1 MRTIIFH
8 IDVNSAYL
16 SWSALKRLEAGDAVD
31 LRLIPSIVGG
41 DMQKRHGV
49 VLAKS
54 IPAKKYGIVTGEPIV
69 NAFRK
74 CPSLVLEAPD
84 HKLYHQ
90 RSHEL
95 MEYLSGI
102 CPEIEQ
108 LSVDEC
114 FMDFTPI
121 RERFPSPEAAASLI
135 KDQIR
140 DRFGFTVNIGISDRK
155 VLAKMASD
163 FKKPDLVHT
172 LYSDEIQEKMWPLPV
187 SSLYMCGKSSV
198 QALLKLGIRTIGDLA
213 KTDKDILYSHMKSH
227 GILLWEYANG
237 IDDSAISSAPSEA
250 KGIGNSTTL
259 PKDVTDR
266 TEACRCLLFLSD
278 SVARRLREAGQ
289 LAGMVSVE
297 IKYNSFQ
304 SVSHQMILASPSN
317 VSGIIY
323 EAACQLFDEL
333 WNKEPIRLLGI
344 RSSKLTDPSAPVQLS
359 LFDLPQAKTDLPDT
373 PDMSSATGSQAPGA
387 TDLSSAKGKSSSLSP
402 SKEKLAA
409 LDKTLDLIRKKYG
422 DRSIVRGSLLSPKE
436 TGSPAETDTRNPVSS
451 PEAPAPIKP
460 EA

>member
-1 MRTIIFH
+1 MNTVIFH

-16 SWSALKRLEAGDAVD
+16 SWSALRRLEEGDDVD

-54 IPAKKYGIVTGEPIV
+54 IPAKKYGIQTGEPIV

-74 CPSLVLEAPD
+74 CPSLVSVKPD
-84 HKLYHQ
+84 HTLYHK
-90 RSHEL
+90 RSREL
-95 MEYLSGI
+95 MNFLSSI

-121 RERFPSPEAAASLI
+121 QKQFSSPEEAAGRI
-135 KDQIR
+135 KDRIR
-140 DRFGFTVNIGISDRK
+140 DSFGFTVNIGISDKK

-172 LYSDEIQEKMWPLPV
+172 LYSHEIKDKMWPLPV

-198 QALLKLGIRTIGDLA
+198 QALLNLEIRTIGDLA
-213 KTDKDILYSHMKSH
+213 KADRNILYSHLKSH

-237 IDDSAISSAPSEA
+237 IDDSSVCSAPSEA

-266 TEACRCLLFLSD
+266 EEALRCLLLLSD
-278 SVARRLREAGQ
+278 SVAGRLREAGQ
-289 LAGMVSVE
+289 LAGMISVE
-297 IKYNSFQ
+297 IKYSNFRN
-304 SVSHQMILASPSN
+304 VSHQMMLPSPSN
-317 VSGIIY
+317 TSGIIY
-323 EAACQLFDEL
+323 ETSCRLFDEL

-344 RSSKLTDPSAPVQLS
+344 RSSKLSDYAQPVQLS
-359 LFDLPQAKTDLPDT
+359 LFDLPQGQASGAK
-373 PDMSSATGSQAPGA
+373 A
-387 TDLSSAKGKSSSLSP
+387 SLSP
-402 SKEKLAA
+402 SPDKLEA
-409 LDKTLDLIRKKYG
+409 LDKSLDQIRRKYG
-422 DRSIVRGSLLSPKE
+422 SNAVVRGSLLSTP
-436 TGSPAETDTRNPVSS
+436 PSS
-451 PEAPAPIKP
+451 MKNK
-460 EA
+460 

>member
-1 MRTIIFH
+1 MDTVIFH

-16 SWSALKRLEAGDAVD
+16 SWSALKRLEEGDDVD

-54 IPAKKYGIVTGEPIV
+54 IPAKKYGILTGEPIV

-74 CPSLVLEAPD
+74 CPSLVSEKPD
-84 HKLYHQ
+84 HALYHKKS
-90 RSHEL
+90 REL
-95 MEYLSGI
+95 MNFLSSI

-121 RERFPSPEAAASLI
+121 RKQFSSPEEAAGEI
-135 KDQIR
+135 KDRIR
-140 DRFGFTVNIGISDRK
+140 NSFGFTVNIGISDKK

-172 LYSDEIQEKMWPLPV
+172 LYSHEIKEKMWPLPV

-198 QALLKLGIRTIGDLA
+198 QTLLNLEIRTIGDLA
-213 KTDKDILYSHMKSH
+213 KTDKQILYSHLKSH
-227 GILLWEYANG
+227 GLLLWEYANG
-237 IDDSAISSAPSEA
+237 IDDSSVCSTPSEA

-266 TEACRCLLFLSD
+266 EEALRCLLLLSD
-278 SVARRLREAGQ
+278 SVAKRLREAGQ
-289 LAGMVSVE
+289 LAGMISVE
-297 IKYNSFQ
+297 IKYSSFRN
-304 SVSHQMILASPSN
+304 VSHQMMLSSPSN
-317 VSGIIY
+317 TSGVIY
-323 EAACQLFDEL
+323 ETSCRLFDEL

-344 RSSKLTDPSAPVQLS
+344 RSSKLSDPAQPVQLS
-359 LFDLPQAKTDLPDT
+359 LFDLPQGQCVCYNAPDAQEERPESGSSFHNHPAAT
-373 PDMSSATGSQAPGA
+373 PKNSHP
-387 TDLSSAKGKSSSLSP
+387 SP
-402 SKEKLAA
+402 SREKLAV
-409 LDKTLDLIRKKYG
+409 LDKTLDQIRQKYG
-422 DRSIVRGSLLSPKE
+422 EHSIVRGSFLSESEK
-436 TGSPAETDTRNPVSS
+436 
-451 PEAPAPIKP
+451 K
-460 EA
+460 